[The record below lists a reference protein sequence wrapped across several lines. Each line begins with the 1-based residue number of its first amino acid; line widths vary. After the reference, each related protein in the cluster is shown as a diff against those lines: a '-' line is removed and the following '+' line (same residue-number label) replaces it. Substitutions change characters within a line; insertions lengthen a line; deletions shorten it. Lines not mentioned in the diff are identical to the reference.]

1 MFQGRLEGI
10 YIGARKANE
19 LELVDRVQALSGQGL
34 EGDRYCRNEGTFS
47 KPGHPDREV
56 TLIESEALESLAREE
71 GLTLRPG
78 QARRNLVTRDVPL
91 NHLVGREFLVG
102 EVVLEGLRLCEPCG
116 HLEGLTQKGVQK
128 GLCHRGGLRARI
140 VRGGTLRAG
149 DAIVP
154 PPTSSR

>member
-10 YIGARKANE
+10 YVGPHKAE
-19 LELVDRVQALSGQGL
+19 DLQRVEQVQALAGRGL
-34 EGDRYCRNEGTFS
+34 DGDRYSRNAGTFS

-56 TLIESEALESLAREE
+56 TLIESEALEALARED
-71 GLTLRPG
+71 GLSLAPG
-78 QARRNLVTRDVPL
+78 QSRRNLVTRGVPL
-91 NHLVGREFLVG
+91 NHLVGREFRVG

-140 VRGGTLRAG
+140 VQGGTLRAG
-149 DAIVP
+149 DVIRPAVGDD
-154 PPTSSR
+154 